1 MREQV
6 ASIYPARLEVDYP
19 DQHDRVT
26 TVFRVFLIIPIG
38 IVISVLTA
46 GFTQTAYNR
55 TGQVVRTT
63 NGGIAACLFAA
74 TVLMIL
80 LRQRYPRWWF
90 DFALELAR
98 FGTRVGAYLAL
109 FTGHCPSTVEEQ
121 GVHLQIDYP
130 DVEKDLNRWLP
141 LVKWLLVIPQL
152 VVLAVLSV
160 AAFFAVVI
168 AWFAILFTGQYPR
181 GLFNFVVRRRPL
193 VAARTGLRDPPG
205 H

>member
-1 MREQV
+1 MTEQV
-6 ASIYPARLEVDYP
+6 ASIYPARLQGDYP

-38 IVISVLTA
+38 IIISVLTA

-63 NGGIAACLFAA
+63 SGGIAACLFAA

-80 LRQRYPRWWF
+80 FRQRYPRWWF

-109 FTGHCPSTVEEQ
+109 LTGQYPSTVE
-121 GVHLQIDYP
+121 
-130 DVEKDLNRWLP
+130 
-141 LVKWLLVIPQL
+141 
-152 VVLAVLSV
+152 
-160 AAFFAVVI
+160 
-168 AWFAILFTGQYPR
+168 
-181 GLFNFVVRRRPL
+181 
-193 VAARTGLRDPPG
+193 
-205 H
+205 